1 MTVLIILIQA
11 FGRLKKGGVSMNL
24 ELIRVTAC
32 NVEDQDCSPKLCKP
46 DCNPECGPGC
56 RPTDCDP

>member
-1 MTVLIILIQA
+1 
-11 FGRLKKGGVSMNL
+11 MNL